1 MFLREIFGAKC
12 QNTGMA
18 VTKKVTAP
26 KAKAAKAAEAKP
38 SSNSSGKKSSGE
50 DIAGTVQR
58 GGDLEPFQ
66 ILAPDGKPVREDLI
80 PDLEIVEHFYRRMG
94 LLRHLDD
101 RFLVLA
107 KSQRLGTYAQFGG
120 QEASQLGSA
129 AALEPKDYMA
139 PMYRSTGAMITHGW
153 PLRNAIMYWRGHPEG
168 WRMPDNLNIL
178 PVIISIPGQ
187 YVHAAGAAM
196 GLKAQGSD
204 AVCMTYIG
212 EGGTSQ
218 GDFHI
223 AVNFAS
229 ATNAPAVF
237 VIENNGWAISV
248 PRAVQSKV
256 DNLVRRSEGY
266 GIPGYL
272 VDGNDV
278 LAVNHVAKKAVA
290 DARAG
295 KGPSLIEQMTYR
307 IRPHTTGD
315 DPKAYRDETGDPK
328 LWAETRD
335 PIQRVKKFLE
345 LEGRW
350 NDDREVA
357 MQAEIES
364 EFNAA
369 LEAADQAPAPDPRA
383 ILEYA
388 MVNPTP
394 NLIAQQAELEARI
407 REANA

>member
-1 MFLREIFGAKC
+1 
-12 QNTGMA
+12 MA
-18 VTKKVTAP
+18 VSKKVTAP

-38 SSNSSGKKSSGE
+38 LIHSSGKKSVS
-50 DIAGTVQR
+50 DDMAGVVQR
-58 GGDLEPFQ
+58 GGDIKPFQ

-80 PDLEIVEHFYRRMG
+80 PDLEAVESFYRKMS
-94 LLRHLDD
+94 LLRYMDD
-101 RFLVLA
+101 KFMELF
-107 KSQRLGTYAQFGG
+107 KSQKLGNYAQFGG
-120 QEASQLGSA
+120 QEASQIGSA
-129 AALEPKDYMA
+129 SALEPKDYMA

-153 PLRNAIMYWRGHPEG
+153 PMRNAIMYWRGHPEG
-168 WRMPDNLNIL
+168 WRLPDNLNIL
-178 PVIISIPGQ
+178 PIIISIPGQ

-272 VDGNDV
+272 VDGNDI
-278 LAVNHVAKKAVA
+278 LAVNHINKIAVA

-315 DPKAYRDETGDPK
+315 DPKAYRSDEEPNF
-328 LWAETRD
+328 WIANRD

-357 MQAEIES
+357 MHAEIES

-369 LEAADQAPAPDPRA
+369 LEAADSVAAPDPHA
-383 ILEYA
+383 LLEYT
-388 MVNPTP
+388 MVNPGQ

-407 REANA
+407 QEANA

>member
-1 MFLREIFGAKC
+1 
-12 QNTGMA
+12 MA
-18 VTKKVTAP
+18 VTKKVTAQ
-26 KAKAAKAAEAKP
+26 KVKAAKAAEAKP
-38 SSNSSGKKSSGE
+38 LSQSSGKSSGDE
-50 DIAGTVQR
+50 IAGIVQR
-58 GGDLEPFQ
+58 SGDLEPFQ
-66 ILAPDGKPVREDLI
+66 ILAPDGRPVREDLI
-80 PDLEIVEHFYRRMG
+80 PDLEVVEHFYRRMS

-101 RFLVLA
+101 KFMTLF
-107 KSQRLGTYAQFGG
+107 KSQKLGNYAQFGG

-153 PLRNAIMYWRGHPEG
+153 PLRHVIMYWRGHPEG

-178 PVIISIPGQ
+178 PIIISIPGQ
-187 YVHAAGAAM
+187 YVHAAGVAM

-237 VIENNGWAISV
+237 VVENNGWAISV

-256 DNLVRRSEGY
+256 DYLVRRSEGY

-278 LAVNHVAKKAVA
+278 LAVNHVAKNAVA

-307 IRPHTTGD
+307 TRPHTTGD
-315 DPKAYRDETGDPK
+315 EPKAYRSDEEPNF
-328 LWAETRD
+328 WATQRD

-369 LEAADQAPAPDPRA
+369 LEAADQAPAPDPHA
-383 ILEYA
+383 ILAYA

>member
-1 MFLREIFGAKC
+1 MRP
-12 QNTGMA
+12 MA
-18 VTKKVTAP
+18 VSKKVTAP
-26 KAKAAKAAEAKP
+26 KAKAAKAAVAKP
-38 SSNSSGKKSSGE
+38 SSNSAGKKSGGD
-50 DIAGTVQR
+50 DIAGVVQR

-80 PDLEIVEHFYRRMG
+80 PDLEVIEAFYRKMS
-94 LLRHLDD
+94 LLRYMDD
-101 RFLVLA
+101 KFMEMF
-107 KSQRLGTYAQFGG
+107 KSQKLGNYAQFGG
-120 QEASQLGSA
+120 QEASQIGSA
-129 AALEPKDYMA
+129 SVLEARDYMA

-153 PLRNAIMYWRGHPEG
+153 PMRNAIMYWRGHPEG
-168 WRMPDNLNIL
+168 WRLPENLNIL
-178 PVIISIPGQ
+178 PIIISIPGQ

-237 VIENNGWAISV
+237 IIENNGWAISV

-256 DNLVRRSEGY
+256 DHLARRSEGY

-278 LAVNHVAKKAVA
+278 LAVNHIAKKAVA

-315 DPKAYRDETGDPK
+315 DPKAYRSDEEPNF
-328 LWAETRD
+328 WIANRD

-357 MQAEIES
+357 MHAEIES

-383 ILEYA
+383 LLEYT
-388 MVNPTP
+388 MVNPSP
-394 NLIAQQAELEARI
+394 NLIAQQTELEARI

>member
-1 MFLREIFGAKC
+1 
-12 QNTGMA
+12 MA
-18 VTKKVTAP
+18 VSKKVTAP
-26 KAKAAKAAEAKP
+26 KAKAAKAAVAKP
-38 SSNSSGKKSSGE
+38 SSNSSSNSFGNSSGKKAGGDDISGV
-50 DIAGTVQR
+50 VQR

-80 PDLEIVEHFYRRMG
+80 PDLEVVENFYRKMS
-94 LLRHLDD
+94 LLRYLDD
-101 RFLVLA
+101 KFLVLA

-120 QEASQLGSA
+120 QEASQFGSA
-129 AALEPKDYMA
+129 SALEPKDFMA

-178 PVIISIPGQ
+178 PIIISIPGQ

-196 GLKAQGSD
+196 GLKAQGTD

-278 LAVNHVAKKAVA
+278 LAVNHINKIAVA

-335 PIQRVKKFLE
+335 PIGRVKKFLE
-345 LEGRW
+345 FEGRW

-369 LEAADQAPAPDPRA
+369 LEAADQAPAPDPLA
-383 ILEYA
+383 LLEYT
-388 MVNPTP
+388 MVNPSP
-394 NLIAQQAELEARI
+394 NLIEQQAILEARI